1 MNCLSCFA
9 ENPFPATPGP
19 ETPRNNSFFIFCKN
33 SKLITTCV
41 ESIMPAVP
49 LSVGLQHGLR
59 NAEVEAHDPDAHAIH
74 HMVRGD
80 AAHRLSS
87 TVAIRLESF
96 PRGSGGII
104 RQPPKGHREPRAQVW
119 PGSAHW
125 GLRGRAWVSR
135 NGCETAG
142 MKATR
147 RTQHC
152 RNKNSRRIRPPRRA

>member
-1 MNCLSCFA
+1 MNWLSFFA
-9 ENPFPATPGP
+9 ENPFPATPSPKHP
-19 ETPRNNSFFIFCKN
+19 ETFHTFSAFLNN

-41 ESIMPAVP
+41 EITMPGVP
-49 LSVGLQHGLR
+49 CFGGVHHGLR

-74 HMVRGD
+74 HMVRGG

-119 PGSAHW
+119 LGRAHW
-125 GLRGRAWVSR
+125 VLRGRAWVSR

-147 RTQHC
+147 RT
-152 RNKNSRRIRPPRRA
+152 R